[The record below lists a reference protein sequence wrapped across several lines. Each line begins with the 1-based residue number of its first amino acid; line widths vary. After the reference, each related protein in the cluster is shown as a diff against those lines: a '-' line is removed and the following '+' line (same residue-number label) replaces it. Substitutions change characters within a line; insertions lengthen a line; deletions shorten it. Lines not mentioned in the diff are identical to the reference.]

1 MPASDNFTQNKHR
14 MKDNVLIKEHKSF
27 FRKYGAG
34 VAVLCKCPYCGEKH
48 LVTMKTAPVVMPR
61 IYCPDHKT
69 LRKIEPGGY
78 SYDDIGQAR
87 KRKRT
92 AAS

>member
-1 MPASDNFTQNKHR
+1 
-14 MKDNVLIKEHKSF
+14 
-27 FRKYGAG
+27 
-34 VAVLCKCPYCGEKH
+34 
-48 LVTMKTAPVVMPR
+48 MPR
-61 IYCPDHKT
+61 IYCPDHET